1 MYEMLTGMPPFY
13 SRDREKLFKM
23 IRYGNVKFP
32 KYLSIE
38 AVDLLQGFF
47 IKDPDKRL
55 GSYGVDDIKKHQFFK
70 GIQWDDILNKKIKP
84 PFTPKIKNE
93 YDTRYIDPEFTS
105 CTPKDSVNVGES
117 LDNSENPYNGF
128 SYDPSKDIA
137 KDDEQNGF
145 DN

>member
-23 IRYGNVKFP
+23 IRFGNVKFP

-55 GSYGVDDIKKHQFFK
+55 GSYGVDDIKNINSLK
-70 GIQWDDILNKKIKP
+70 
-84 PFTPKIKNE
+84 
-93 YDTRYIDPEFTS
+93 EF
-105 CTPKDSVNVGES
+105 
-117 LDNSENPYNGF
+117 NGMIF
-128 SYDPSKDIA
+128 
-137 KDDEQNGF
+137 
-145 DN
+145 